1 MNKKQNQTT
10 LITSNYV
17 DENGKF
23 KTGNDGRPKGATNK
37 TTRDLREFITGFLN
51 DKTPEISTLWYTLDD
66 KDKLTLFM
74 HLCRLVLPK
83 PNDNINDEPN
93 LDIDLSHLTTDEIR
107 ELLNESN

>member
-1 MNKKQNQTT
+1 MSKKQNQTT
-10 LITSNYV
+10 LLTSNYV

-37 TTRDLREFITGFLN
+37 TTRELREFITNFLN
-51 DKTPEISTLWYTLDD
+51 DKTPEISTLWDTLDD

-83 PNDNINDEPN
+83 PNDDP
-93 LDIDLSHLTTDEIR
+93 DR
-107 ELLNESN
+107 ENVNQLENRPIITFVKS